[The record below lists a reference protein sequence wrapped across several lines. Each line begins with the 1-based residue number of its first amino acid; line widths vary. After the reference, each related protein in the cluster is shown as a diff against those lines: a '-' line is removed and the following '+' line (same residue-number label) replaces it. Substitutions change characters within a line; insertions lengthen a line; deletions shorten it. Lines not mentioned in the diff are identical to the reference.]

1 MLQWTPGAS
10 PILDVLAVILVMLAA
25 VMSLAA
31 AVGLLRFP
39 DTLQRLHA
47 GAKPQVLGVIVICVA
62 IVLRSPSWPVVAL
75 TSLVVVFQMLTQPIA
90 AHMAG
95 RAAYRTD
102 GLHGELII
110 LDEMA
115 DDVSAADGPGPAGSA
130 R

>member
-1 MLQWTPGAS
+1 MLNWTPGAN
-10 PILDVLAVILVMLAA
+10 PILDVLAVILVMVAA

-31 AVGLLRFP
+31 GVGLLRFP

-47 GAKPQVLGVIVICVA
+47 GAKPQVLGVMVICLA
-62 IVLRSPSWPVVAL
+62 LVLRAPSWPTLAL

-102 GLHGELII
+102 GLDGNLII

-115 DDVSAADGPGPAGSA
+115 DDVSAADEPSPP